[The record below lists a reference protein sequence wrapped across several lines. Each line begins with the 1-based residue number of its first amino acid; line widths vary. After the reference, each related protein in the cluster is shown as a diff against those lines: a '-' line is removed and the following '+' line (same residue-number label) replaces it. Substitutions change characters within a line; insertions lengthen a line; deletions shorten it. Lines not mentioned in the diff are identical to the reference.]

1 MGKTSRLCILKV
13 NLKGNQP
20 ASLRL
25 LRLLLRRVLCCS
37 ARALVA
43 PRTTLCPSMR
53 LLLAPLLWCS
63 SHALVAPRTTLPKRR
78 LLGDAV
84 AKIGS
89 CDELDALVAEHAG
102 SKSIVVDFSNTFCGP
117 CKIMYPK
124 FEALS
129 ERFADGALF
138 YSCSL
143 DESAEASTLGKR
155 EAVQIVPSFIIW
167 KDGARLEAVEGLKP
181 DLLVAAVSRAAETS
195 FWAAPL
201 GRARRKVAKFG
212 LLGAFRKLLRNGR
225 RRLVRAFRR

>member
-1 MGKTSRLCILKV
+1 MLGGDPSGPASPPPLPCDGALETGAFELGFDGYDTALEDNELKV
-13 NLKGNQP
+13 
-20 ASLRL
+20 
-25 LRLLLRRVLCCS
+25 
-37 ARALVA
+37 
-43 PRTTLCPSMR
+43 
-53 LLLAPLLWCS
+53 
-63 SHALVAPRTTLPKRR
+63 
-78 LLGDAV
+78 LGP
-84 AKIGS
+84 
-89 CDELDALVAEHAG
+89 ELDALVAEHAG